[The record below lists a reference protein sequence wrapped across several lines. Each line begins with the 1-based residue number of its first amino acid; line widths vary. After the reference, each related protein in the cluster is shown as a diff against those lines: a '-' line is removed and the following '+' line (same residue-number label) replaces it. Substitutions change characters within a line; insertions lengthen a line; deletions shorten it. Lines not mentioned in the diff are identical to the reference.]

1 MNSRIVTAIALKLF
15 AIWVI
20 VQIILQI
27 PFVWQMY
34 YLTKQIRSPEV
45 VMDPLPYLILLSL
58 VVCGLIAGVII
69 FKLGQKVLETL
80 PSGES
85 LIDHKDTEKLLLQL
99 LGIIFIVTALSRLP
113 SAGVAAYSVAGKDPV
128 SDWLW
133 FGALLFK
140 FIFGILLVMKSG
152 YIQAFLKECD
162 KIIDRPITIRWRT
175 TRKGRAHLNSNVI
188 NDKYK

>member
-113 SAGVAAYSVAGKDPV
+113 SAGVAAYSVGGRIQYPIG
-128 SDWLW
+128 
-133 FGALLFK
+133 FGLEHCF
-140 FIFGILLVMKSG
+140 
-152 YIQAFLKECD
+152 
-162 KIIDRPITIRWRT
+162 
-175 TRKGRAHLNSNVI
+175 LNS
-188 NDKYK
+188 YLGFCL